1 MRGGASFADIETSD
15 ESVPI
20 EEAYIKLPQRT
31 KDYKWGAILT
41 RKGGI
46 PLISKDREE
55 WSVALGYII
64 EGQNINGWQL
74 ADEVMM
80 AIEHEE
86 EA

>member
-1 MRGGASFADIETSD
+1 MI
-15 ESVPI
+15 
-20 EEAYIKLPQRT
+20 LP
-31 KDYKWGAILT
+31 

-46 PLISKDREE
+46 PLISKDKEE

-64 EGQNINGWQL
+64 EGQNISGWQL

-86 EA
+86 EE